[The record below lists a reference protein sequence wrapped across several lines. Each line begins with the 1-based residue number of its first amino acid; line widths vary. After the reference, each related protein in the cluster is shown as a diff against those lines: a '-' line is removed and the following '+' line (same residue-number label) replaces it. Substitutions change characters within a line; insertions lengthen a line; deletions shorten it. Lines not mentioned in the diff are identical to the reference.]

1 MDGGTAVKKMMCI
14 SAALLLMGGCGQED
28 LTSMGTE
35 LFNQDGDS
43 LGTVKLSEQPEGVK
57 FDIVLEGLQPGEH
70 GVHIHQNP
78 DCEGPDFV
86 TAGDH
91 YNPDNKKHGLLNP
104 EGAHLGDLPNIITDS
119 DGKTQAEIMGPKL
132 TLKKGSKNS
141 LLFKGGTSLVI
152 TETKDD
158 GMSQPAGESGARIA
172 CGKITEKEANR
183 RDKKEIDIEAKP

>member
-1 MDGGTAVKKMMCI
+1 MMCI